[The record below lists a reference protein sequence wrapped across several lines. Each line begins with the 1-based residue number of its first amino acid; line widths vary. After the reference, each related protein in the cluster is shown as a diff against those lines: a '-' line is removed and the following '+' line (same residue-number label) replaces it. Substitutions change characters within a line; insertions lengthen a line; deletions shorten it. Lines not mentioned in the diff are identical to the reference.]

1 MNETLKRRLLV
12 VAIALSLIPSFLLIP
27 LPSVLSTI
35 TVLLWLAD
43 TLGYAGIVI
52 LLWMYILGAKSVM
65 SLVFSDLAHV
75 LHIHKLLG
83 KYGTIAI
90 LLHPLFATLSYG
102 ESLLYSFMPLLG
114 TQFER
119 HVTLGRIAFI
129 LVLLT
134 WSVSWFLR
142 KKMAFRPWKYLHYL
156 AYISVPFAFL
166 HVPDVGSNYMHHEI
180 VKAYFFLLVLTF
192 IVFSVLRLR
201 GLLNLDKIMYTVIG
215 HTRLNDTDYVLNLK
229 PQTESRISAPHRGQ
243 YVYLKLGYI
252 SEDHPFS
259 VLQYDPTSGNI
270 AIGYRVF
277 GEYTNVMTR
286 LRRGKTVYVGGPHGS
301 FMAEIDESERPLVF
315 LTGGIGITP
324 FVDQIFHYTGKR
336 EQWLFAAN
344 RSRETAVLIPE
355 VAGELGDH
363 LINVYNKPPDNPR
376 PQEESGYINTD
387 MLKKYL
393 GPDLNRYDFYLCG
406 PPPMMRSMH
415 ALMETT
421 GVPSN
426 QVRAEKF
433 GW

>member
-1 MNETLKRRLLV
+1 MNETSKRRLLV
-12 VAIALSLIPSFLLIP
+12 VAIALSLVPAFLL
-27 LPSVLSTI
+27 LPFPSIISVK

-43 TLGYAGIVI
+43 TIGYAGIVI

-65 SLVFSDLAHV
+65 SLVFSDLAPV

-102 ESLLYSFMPLLG
+102 EPLLYSFMPLLG

-119 HVTLGRIAFI
+119 HVTLGRIAFVI
-129 LVLLT
+129 LLLT
-134 WSVSWFLR
+134 WVISAFLR

-156 AYISVPFAFL
+156 AYICVPFAFL
-166 HVPDVGSNYMHHEI
+166 HVPDVGSNYMHHAV
-180 VKAYFFLLVLTF
+180 VKAYFFALVLTF
-192 IVFSVLRLR
+192 VVFTVLRLR
-201 GLLNLDKIMYTVIG
+201 GLLNLDKYLYGVAG
-215 HTRLNDTDYVLNLK
+215 HTRINDTDYVLNLK
-229 PQTESRISAPHRGQ
+229 PLTESHITPRRGQ

-259 VLQYDPTSGNI
+259 VLQYDPNTGNL

-277 GEYTNVMTR
+277 GDYTNVMSR
-286 LRRGKTVYVGGPHGS
+286 LRRGSTVYVGGPHGT
-301 FMAEIDESERPLVF
+301 FMAEIDESERPIVF

-324 FVDQIFHYTGKR
+324 FVDQIFHFDGKR

-355 VAGELGDH
+355 VADELGNH
-363 LINVYNKPPDNPR
+363 LINVYNTPSAKPG
-376 PQEESGYINTD
+376 PQEETGYITTE

-393 GPDLNRYDFYLCG
+393 GDDLNRYDFYLCG
-406 PPPMMRSMH
+406 PPPMMKSMRT
-415 ALMETT
+415 LMETT
-421 GVPSN
+421 GVPSG
-426 QVRAEKF
+426 QVRFEKF